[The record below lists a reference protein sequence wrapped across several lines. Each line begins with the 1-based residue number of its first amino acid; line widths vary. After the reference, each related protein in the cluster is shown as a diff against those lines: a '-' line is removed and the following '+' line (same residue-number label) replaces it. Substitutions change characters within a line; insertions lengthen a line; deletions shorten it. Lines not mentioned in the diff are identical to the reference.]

1 MACGAWTMRSDDQC
15 EHRDRW
21 GRDRAEFGW
30 IDTMRPCV
38 VITTIIRND
47 PLERNLMPIL
57 SKRCH
62 NRRKM

>member
-47 PLERNLMPIL
+47 PLERNLMA
-57 SKRCH
+57 
-62 NRRKM
+62 